1 MVNRNALRAG
11 AVSAV
16 VTLMSLISAPAFAN
30 IRDDGDEPGASM
42 GLGTTLAV
50 FVGIPILAF
59 VVIAGLVML
68 PDIIKKKR

>member
-1 MVNRNALRAG
+1 
-11 AVSAV
+11 
-16 VTLMSLISAPAFAN
+16 MSLISAPAFAN